1 MGIELDYYVFFFFS
15 TSDDDAALSLFS
27 FSHRCLP
34 FFFLDPP
41 KTKKSQEV
49 LKTQGIALFSYPKAN
64 TSELSETRRI
74 LSEAFSLFQ
83 AEAEKTHTHTLTA
96 LLFPLSKLS
105 SFPISPPPSGGCTVQ
120 AIGFNDNYKKFAD
133 KGYAVFGISADSP
146 TTQANWRAKH
156 SFQYNLICDRSLSAI
171 KKLGW
176 AKAGGGRNVPV
187 GGPRGRTLYPQ
198 SRKPAAAQLTS
209 YHPVSCMNA
218 SVMRLMA

>member
-176 AKAGGGRNVPV
+176 AKAGGGIVRSHALIEK
-187 GGPRGRTLYPQ
+187 GGTVKDVQ
-198 SRKPAAAQLTS
+198 S
-209 YHPVSCMNA
+209 PVSSKD
-218 SVMRLMA
+218 SVGLAVEAL